1 MPNIGSVTTS
11 NIFVVKKIPA
21 IALASSPIV
30 IAYSGI
36 RRMYFDCRNAAK
48 GMAGNANPVIERLL
62 VLNKV
67 IWFPVIGQ

>member
-21 IALASSPIV
+21 IALTSSPMV

-36 RRMYFDCRNAAK
+36 RRMYFDCKNPAN
-48 GMAGNANPVIERLL
+48 GVAGNANPAMERLL

-67 IWFPVIGQ
+67 T